1 MGWKIA
7 FGLSLAAGL
16 WWLVRRV
23 WLVKEVTEVEPPAA
37 SVVSP
42 SAPSARPLARATAR
56 LDPVDEAIAESF
68 PASDPPSFAGAR
80 GHGDVSL

>member
-7 FGLSLAAGL
+7 FGFLMAAGL
-16 WWLVRRV
+16 WWLIRRI

-37 SVVSP
+37 SGVR
-42 SAPSARPLARATAR
+42 AQRASARPVQQATAR

-80 GHGDVSL
+80 GHGDLGL